1 MFEYLNG
8 NITYID
14 PGYIVVDVNGV
25 GYKVQVANPYRYE
38 ENQPAKVFVEQIVR
52 DNEQSL
58 YGFYDLNEKKI
69 FLNLISVS
77 GIGPKSALAILA
89 GQDHSGLIHA
99 IENNDVKFLT
109 KFPKIGKKTAQQII
123 LDLNGKFTAEG
134 QMTLGEAPIPMTNG
148 TDSPDLLDGLAALQ
162 SLGYSP
168 REIGKIKDQLK
179 TQDLKSADDY
189 LRAGLKLL
197 TK

>member
-8 NITYID
+8 LIATVT
-14 PGYIVVDVNGV
+14 PSYIVVDVQGV

-38 ENQPAKVFVEQIVR
+38 EQQTAKVFVEQIVR
-52 DNEQSL
+52 DNEQTL
-58 YGFYDLNEKKI
+58 YGFYDLNEKNI
-69 FLNLISVS
+69 FLHLISVS

-89 GQDHSGLIHA
+89 GQDLQGLIHA

-123 LDLNGKFTAEG
+123 LDLSGKFTAEG
-134 QMTLGEAPIPMTNG
+134 QMTLGEAPVEFSHGNQEL
-148 TDSPDLLDGLAALQ
+148 DDGLAALE
-162 SLGYSP
+162 SLGYSS
-168 REIGKIKDQLK
+168 REISKIKSTLEK
-179 TQDLKSADDY
+179 EPHKSADEY

-197 TK
+197 SK

>member
-1 MFEYLNG
+1 MFEYLKG
-8 NITYID
+8 LIAIVT
-14 PGYIVVDVNGV
+14 PSYIVVDVNGV

-38 ENQPAKVFVEQIVR
+38 ENKPAQVYVEQVVR

-58 YGFYDLNEKKI
+58 YGFYDANEKNI
-69 FLNLISVS
+69 FLHLISVS

-89 GQDHSGLIHA
+89 GQDLQGLIHA
-99 IENNDVKFLT
+99 IENNDVKYLT

-123 LDLNGKFTAEG
+123 LDLSGKFTAEG
-134 QMTLGEAPIPMTNG
+134 QMTLGETPVEFSSGNQ
-148 TDSPDLLDGLAALQ
+148 DLEDGLAALE

-168 REIGKIKDQLK
+168 KEVSRVKSQLEKDNLK
-179 TQDLKSADDY
+179 GADAY

-197 TK
+197 SK

>member
-8 NITYID
+8 LITAIT
-14 PGYIVVDVNGV
+14 PSYIVVDVKGV

-38 ENQPAKVFVEQIVR
+38 ENQEARVYVEQIVR

-58 YGFYDLNEKKI
+58 YGFYDLNEKNI
-69 FLNLISVS
+69 FLHLISVS

-89 GQDHSGLIHA
+89 GQDLQGLIHA
-99 IENNDVKFLT
+99 IENDDVKFLT

-123 LDLNGKFTAEG
+123 LDLSGKFTAEG
-134 QMTLGEAPIPMTNG
+134 QMTLGEAPVEFSSG
-148 TDSPDLLDGLAALQ
+148 LSQELEDGLAALE
-162 SLGYSP
+162 SLGYSSK
-168 REIGKIKDQLK
+168 EISKVKSTLEK
-179 TQDLKSADDY
+179 EHLKSADEY

-197 TK
+197 SK

>member
-8 NITYID
+8 LISIVT
-14 PGYIVVDVNGV
+14 PSYIVVDVAGV

-38 ENQPAKVFVEQIVR
+38 ENQETRVYVEQVVR

-58 YGFYDLNEKKI
+58 YGFYDQNEKNI
-69 FLNLISVS
+69 FLHLISVS

-89 GQDHSGLIHA
+89 GQDLQGLIHA
-99 IENNDVKFLT
+99 IENDDVKYLT
-109 KFPKIGKKTAQQII
+109 KFPKIGRKTAQQIV
-123 LDLNGKFTAEG
+123 LDLSGKFTAEG
-134 QMTLGEAPIPMTNG
+134 QMTLGETPVAFSG
-148 TDSPDLLDGLAALQ
+148 VSQEFEDGLAALE

-168 REIGKIKDQLK
+168 KEISRVK
-179 TQDLKSADDY
+179 TSLEKENLKSADEY

-197 TK
+197 SK

>member
-1 MFEYLNG
+1 MFEYLDG
-8 NITYID
+8 KITFID
-14 PGYIVVDVNGV
+14 PAYIVVDVAGV

-38 ENQPAKVFVEQIVR
+38 QGQAAKVFVEQIAR

-89 GQDHSGLIHA
+89 GQDHSGLINA

-134 QMTLGEAPIPMTNG
+134 QMTLGQAPIPLTNG
-148 TDSPDLLDGLAALQ
+148 TDSPELLDGLAALQ

-168 REIGKIKDQLK
+168 REIAKIKDQLK
-179 TQDLKSADDY
+179 QENLDSADAY
-189 LRAGLKLL
+189 LRAGLQLL

>member
-1 MFEYLNG
+1 MFEYLSG
-8 NITYID
+8 LITSVTPSY
-14 PGYIVVDVNGV
+14 VVLDVAGV

-38 ENQPAKVFVEQIVR
+38 ENQKAKVYVEQIVR

-58 YGFYDLNEKKI
+58 YGFYDLNEKNI
-69 FLNLISVS
+69 FLHLISVS

-89 GQDHSGLIHA
+89 GQDLQGLIHA
-99 IENNDVKFLT
+99 IENDDVKFLT

-123 LDLNGKFTAEG
+123 LDLSGKFTSEG
-134 QMTLGEAPIPMTNG
+134 QMTLGEAPVAFSSG
-148 TDSPDLLDGLAALQ
+148 LSQELEDGLAALE

-168 REIGKIKDQLK
+168 KEISRVKSNLEKEH
-179 TQDLKSADDY
+179 LKSADEY

-197 TK
+197 SK

>member
-8 NITYID
+8 LISIVT
-14 PGYIVVDVNGV
+14 PSYIVVDVGGV

-38 ENQPAKVFVEQIVR
+38 ENQKTRVFVEQIVR
-52 DNEQSL
+52 DNEQAL
-58 YGFYDLNEKKI
+58 YGFYDLNEKNI
-69 FLNLISVS
+69 FLHLISVS

-89 GQDHSGLIHA
+89 GQDLQGLIHA

-123 LDLNGKFTAEG
+123 LDLSGKFTSEG
-134 QMTLGEAPIPMTNG
+134 QMTLGQAPVALTTANQE
-148 TDSPDLLDGLAALQ
+148 LEDGLAALD

-168 REIGKIKDQLK
+168 KEISKVKSQLEKTNLK
-179 TQDLKSADDY
+179 TADEY

-197 TK
+197 SK

>member
-1 MFEYLNG
+1 
-8 NITYID
+8 
-14 PGYIVVDVNGV
+14 
-25 GYKVQVANPYRYE
+25 
-38 ENQPAKVFVEQIVR
+38 
-52 DNEQSL
+52 
-58 YGFYDLNEKKI
+58 
-69 FLNLISVS
+69 
-77 GIGPKSALAILA
+77 
-89 GQDHSGLIHA
+89 LIHA

>member
-1 MFEYLNG
+1 MFEYLSG
-8 NITYID
+8 LITAVTPSYV
-14 PGYIVVDVNGV
+14 VVDVNGV

-38 ENQPAKVFVEQIVR
+38 ENQDAKVYVEQIVR

-58 YGFYDLNEKKI
+58 YGFYDLNEKNI
-69 FLNLISVS
+69 FLHLISVS

-89 GQDHSGLIHA
+89 GQDLQGLIHA
-99 IENNDVKFLT
+99 IENDDVKFLT

-123 LDLNGKFTAEG
+123 LDLSGKFTAEG
-134 QMTLGEAPIPMTNG
+134 QMTLGEAPVEFSSG
-148 TDSPDLLDGLAALQ
+148 LSQELEDGLAALE

-168 REIGKIKDQLK
+168 KEISKVKSTLEK
-179 TQDLKSADDY
+179 EHLKSADEY

-197 TK
+197 SK